1 MDRTDEAL
9 VSAFSEALRSKRLAA
24 GLTQEQLAERADVS
38 TRFISF
44 LETRRRQPTLTVI
57 AALSNGL
64 GLTLA
69 EFAGEIERAWLV
81 AKDNAAKE
89 RS

>member
-9 VSAFSEALRSKRLAA
+9 AAAFAQTLRSKRLAA

-44 LETRRRQPTLTVI
+44 LETQRRQPTLTAI

-69 EFAGEIERAWLV
+69 EFAGEIERALLV
-81 AKDNAAKE
+81 AKDSAGKR